1 MIAILDQLLDWIAP
15 VFQGATGYAL
25 VWGAVLL
32 ERSILI
38 GLVVPGDVVLATGG
52 IFASRGALSLT
63 WVIVLAAGAAM
74 IGESIGYW
82 LGRRYG
88 MALLRRIPLLR
99 RLEDKVDEVER
110 LFAEHGGKTVFI
122 GRFATVAGAFI
133 PFVAGMGRMRYRR
146 FLAFDIPAIVVW
158 ALGIGLVGYFLGKNV
173 NLVDRILRNFGW
185 AMLGLLV
192 VGIGLYAWWRR
203 RNPADATE

>member
-1 MIAILDQLLDWIAP
+1 MIAFLEEILDWIAP
-15 VFQGATGYAL
+15 VFQGAAGYAL

-52 IFASRGALSLT
+52 IFASRGELSLT

-74 IGESIGYW
+74 IGESVGYW

-88 MALLRRIPLLR
+88 IALLRRIPLLR

-110 LFAEHGGKTVFI
+110 LFAEHGGKTVFV

-146 FLAFDIPAIVVW
+146 FLAFDLPAIVVW

-173 NLVDRILRNFGW
+173 DLVDRILRNFGW
-185 AMLGLLV
+185 ATLGLLV
-192 VGIGLYAWWRR
+192 VGIGLYVWWRR
-203 RNPADATE
+203 RSRADVTE